1 MASSSKKPASRP
13 HNNRPPDPLPTRHKS
28 ISTQEAAEEVLSGQS
43 KKSLLGRLLPFLGPA
58 FIASV
63 AYMDPGNFATNIQGG
78 AQYGYMLL
86 WVIFASNLMAM
97 LIQMLSAKLGIATGK
112 NLAELCRDN
121 FRLPFVWMMWVI
133 AEVAAIA
140 TDLAEFLG
148 AAVGFQLLFH
158 VPLLI
163 GGVLTAISTVIILS
177 LEKRGFRPMEAVIGA
192 LVGIIA
198 ICYLLETFLARP
210 NWKLIAYFS
219 VVPKFQGTDS
229 VLVAAGILGA
239 TVMPH
244 VIFLHSALT
253 QGRIVTKDPVKLKKL
268 VRFEMVDILIAMGLA
283 GFVNAAMLIMA
294 AATFHNP
301 TYNNIGTIEQAYRT
315 LAPLLGKSAS
325 VIFGVSLLASGLS
338 SSAVGTM
345 AGQLVMQ
352 GFLKHS
358 IPIWVRRFVTMIP
371 SLIVIAMG
379 LEPTK
384 VLVIS
389 QVILSFGIPFALIP
403 LVIFTNKREL
413 MGDLANSRFT
423 RIMAYVV
430 TFLIIGL
437 NMFLLY
443 QTFIPG

>member
-1 MASSSKKPASRP
+1 
-13 HNNRPPDPLPTRHKS
+13 
-28 ISTQEAAEEVLSGQS
+28 
-43 KKSLLGRLLPFLGPA
+43 
-58 FIASV
+58 
-63 AYMDPGNFATNIQGG
+63 
-78 AQYGYMLL
+78 
-86 WVIFASNLMAM
+86 
-97 LIQMLSAKLGIATGK
+97 
-112 NLAELCRDN
+112 
-121 FRLPFVWMMWVI
+121 
-133 AEVAAIA
+133 
-140 TDLAEFLG
+140 
-148 AAVGFQLLFH
+148 
-158 VPLLI
+158 
-163 GGVLTAISTVIILS
+163 
-177 LEKRGFRPMEAVIGA
+177 MEAVIGA

-198 ICYLLETFLARP
+198 VCYLLETILVRP

-301 TYNNIGTIEQAYRT
+301 SYNNIGTIEQAYRT

-358 IPIWVRRFVTMIP
+358 IPIWVRRLVTMIP

-389 QVILSFGIPFALIP
+389 QVILSFGIPFALLP

-413 MGDLANSRFT
+413 MGDLANSTLT

-437 NMFLLY
+437 NVFLLY
-443 QTFIPG
+443 QTFIPGYI

>member
-1 MASSSKKPASRP
+1 MSKSDHPNLGEDRTRAAASK
-13 HNNRPPDPLPTRHKS
+13 
-28 ISTQEAAEEVLSGQS
+28 VLSGTDI
-43 KKSLLGRLLPFLGPA
+43 KGVIARILPFLGPA
-58 FIASV
+58 FIAAV
-63 AYMDPGNFATNIQGG
+63 AYVDPGNFATNIQGG

-86 WVIFASNLMAM
+86 WVIFASNLMAI

-121 FRLPFVWMMWVI
+121 FRMPFVWMMWVI

-163 GGVLTAISTVIILS
+163 GGILTAISTVIILS

-198 ICYLLETFLARP
+198 VCYLLETILARP

-358 IPIWVRRFVTMIP
+358 IPIWVRRLVTMIP

-389 QVILSFGIPFALIP
+389 QVILSFGIPFALLP
-403 LVIFTNKREL
+403 LVIFTNKHEL
-413 MGDLANSRFT
+413 MGDLANSTLT

-437 NMFLLY
+437 NVFLLY
-443 QTFIPG
+443 QTFVLG